1 MARSFGM
8 DTRPVSARWAD
19 VIRGPSKKE
28 VRAHVAKL
36 AAYAR
41 SHQAT

>member
-1 MARSFGM
+1 MTRSFGM
-8 DTRPVSARWAD
+8 VTRSASARWAD

-28 VRAHVAKL
+28 VLAHVAKL

-41 SHQAT
+41 NQQAT